1 MNVGKRSLP
10 SRVGAAEVPA
20 SVTEAGAAKVVVRE
34 EGSLPPRPVAADAEG
49 VETRVPDEPTVVVQE
64 SAAPEM
70 MTRAASLVIQE
81 AEEMGASLSQGVV
94 GGEARTL
101 ELVCTSWV
109 ASSGLDV
116 DSEDDEEAAACN
128 TLERGM
134 TWARRAFD
142 ELILSATS
150 VSFLIKD

>member
-1 MNVGKRSLP
+1 
-10 SRVGAAEVPA
+10 
-20 SVTEAGAAKVVVRE
+20 
-34 EGSLPPRPVAADAEG
+34 
-49 VETRVPDEPTVVVQE
+49 VPDEPTVVVQE

-81 AEEMGASLSQGVV
+81 AEEMGASLSQGAV